1 MSFHHYTQRSNAN
14 MPITIPF
21 SLLFTHCHYTHI
33 PIFLKVPTK
42 PIFPSLLY
50 SLSLF
55 YSHAWKHAYTA
66 ILHIP
71 THISVPISHS
81 PTPSIPPF
89 SPFQT
94 HYSYFMLHHISS
106 PTLQAYHSPHL
117 GYPSPSASDPSS
129 IIPYETQLRRAK
141 SLIPRVSLIS
151 TSLNDEKEEGYGS
164 KHNHKEGD
172 SSGFISTMLPFND
185 FRKGTPKQ

>member
-1 MSFHHYTQRSNAN
+1 MQIYPQ
-14 MPITIPF
+14 PYPF
-21 SLLFTHCHYTHI
+21 LYYLPTAII
-33 PIFLKVPTK
+33 PISLFFLKYPLNLSFPHHCIHYPF
-42 PIFPSLLY
+42 PI
-50 SLSLF
+50 
-55 YSHAWKHAYTA
+55 HAWKHAYTA

-71 THISVPISHS
+71 THISIPISHS
-81 PTPSIPPF
+81 PIPSIPSF

-106 PTLQAYHSPHL
+106 HTLHAYHSPHL
-117 GYPSPSASDPSS
+117 GYPSPLASNPSS
-129 IIPYETQLRRAK
+129 IIPYETQLGRAK

>member
-1 MSFHHYTQRSNAN
+1 MLSHPPCMSFHHYTQRSNAN

-151 TSLNDEKEEGYGS
+151 TSLNDDKDEEFLS
-164 KHNHKEGD
+164 L
-172 SSGFISTMLPFND
+172 FLP
-185 FRKGTPKQ
+185 RRAVSESRCRQW